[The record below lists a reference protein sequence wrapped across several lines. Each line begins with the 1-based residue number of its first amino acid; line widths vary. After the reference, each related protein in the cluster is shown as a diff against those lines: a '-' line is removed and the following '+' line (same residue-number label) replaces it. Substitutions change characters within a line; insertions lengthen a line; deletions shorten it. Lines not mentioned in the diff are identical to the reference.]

1 MQSSAALQPSMFR
14 TFRFTLAERRVFAKK
29 EPLTPSEWAEKYRIV
44 PIGAHKGSWR
54 NDISPHLIKI
64 MDTWAQSHV
73 REVVICKSPQT
84 GGTES
89 MFNCM
94 AYAMDR
100 DPSTMMLIMPSES
113 TAKKSN
119 ADRIIPMITES
130 PRLQTLISPNPDD
143 IAKMR
148 IKLQNGTLFFIAWAN
163 SASALASFPIKYLF
177 FDETDKY
184 PPTVGK
190 ETDPITLGEK
200 RATTF
205 RYTHKIFKVSTP
217 TSEDGPIWQ
226 AWHRADTQY
235 KYHVSCPGCGKSHS
249 MSIDNLKWPEEFADA
264 GNPITPA
271 DIHRDSLA
279 WYECPHCQA
288 HWSDITKQQSVRL
301 GKWRRERGKGI
312 LRPRS
317 VAFHLPAWIS
327 PDISLS
333 EIAATYILAKT
344 DRAKLID
351 FYNGYLAEPYT
362 ETIGGEVVSEDAI
375 YQRRYQYWPD
385 SAEWRIPMRA
395 CLLTAAVDVQTS
407 PPRLEIEVI
416 AWGEGYESWGIEYRV
431 IPGDPAGDEVWQA
444 LDEYR
449 SREWMHESG
458 LKMKISACG
467 IDTGG
472 HYARQVYRYARRRK
486 RVFALKG
493 ANTRGKPLITASAIK
508 TTLKNKVQL
517 WIVGTEIA
525 KDTLFDC
532 MQREAPGAGY
542 MHYHTAYDY
551 SYFRMLTNEVGVT
564 EYDKG
569 GRPYRVWKKK
579 SSDARTEAL
588 DCRVYNLAALE
599 ILNPNFK
606 AIAANL
612 KLQIQALNTEPAQT
626 EEPEVEVKPPSPV
639 PRKSFIQRPRRGGWV
654 SGWK

>member
-1 MQSSAALQPSMFR
+1 MQSNTAIQQPSMFR
-14 TFRFTLAERRVFAKK
+14 NFRFTPSERRIFAKK
-29 EPLTPSEWAEKYRIV
+29 EPLTPSEWAERYRIV
-44 PIGAHKGSWR
+44 PIGAHRGAWR
-54 NDISPHLIKI
+54 NDISPHLVKI
-64 MDTWAQSHV
+64 MDTWAQSHI

-100 DPSTMMLIMPSES
+100 DPSTMMLVMPSEA

-119 ADRIIPMITES
+119 ADRIIPMIVES
-130 PRLQTLISPNPDD
+130 PRLQSLISPNPDD
-143 IAKMR
+143 MAKMR
-148 IKLQNGTLFFIAWAN
+148 IKLQNGMLFYIAWAN

-184 PPTVGK
+184 PPTIGK

-226 AWHRADTQY
+226 AWHRADVQY
-235 KYHVSCPGCGKSHS
+235 KYHVSCPDCGESHI
-249 MSIDNLKWPEEFADA
+249 MSIDNLKWPK
-264 GNPITPA
+264 TSVSPA
-271 DIHRDSLA
+271 DIYRDNLA
-279 WYECPHCQA
+279 WYECPYCQSQ
-288 HWSDITKQQSVRL
+288 WTDIKKQKAVRL
-301 GKWRRERGKGI
+301 GKWRREKGKDI
-312 LRPRS
+312 SRPRS
-317 VAFHLPAWIS
+317 VAFHLPSWIS

-333 EIAATYILAKT
+333 EIAAAYILSKT

-351 FYNGYLAEPYT
+351 FYNAYLAEPYV
-362 ETIGGEVVSEDAI
+362 ETIDGEMVSEDAI

-395 CLLTAAVDVQTS
+395 CLLTAGVDVQTS
-407 PPRLEIEVI
+407 PPRLEVEIV

-431 IPGDPAGDEVWQA
+431 IPGDPAGDEVWQT
-444 LDEYR
+444 LDEYLA
-449 SREWMHESG
+449 REWIHESG
-458 LKMKISACG
+458 IKLRVAACG

-472 HYARQVYRYARRRK
+472 HYARQVYRFCRRRK
-486 RVFALKG
+486 RIFALKG
-493 ANTRGKPLITASAIK
+493 ANTRGKPLITASAVR
-508 TTLKNKVQL
+508 TTFKNRVQL
-517 WIVGTEIA
+517 WIVGTETA
-525 KDTLFDC
+525 KDTLFDW

-542 MHYHTAYDY
+542 MHYHNGYDY
-551 SYFRMLTNEVGVT
+551 SYFRMLTNEIGVT

-588 DCRVYNLAALE
+588 DIRVYNLAVLE

-606 AIAANL
+606 AISDNL
-612 KLQIQALNTEPAQT
+612 NLQIQALNAEPKQADKN
-626 EEPEVEVKPPSPV
+626 VEIKPQ
-639 PRKSFIQRPRRGGWV
+639 PRKSFIQRPRRGGWIN
-654 SGWK
+654 GWK